1 MNPRRI
7 YPTKDELIANS
18 EFYRNKRLKYR
29 GRRMVFDQDIKTGVC
44 YFCKRSV
51 KKKEI
56 SRTGLHHLKY
66 DDSSPLDWTV
76 EVCPSCHYKVDE
88 KNRKKINMYY
98 ARKKLLI

>member
-29 GRRMVFDQDIKTGVC
+29 GKRMVFDQDIKTGVC

-88 KNRKKINMYY
+88 KNRKRINMYY